1 MEEID
6 SSIFQVRGRT
16 FLLRHSTESRR
27 FTALGPIRRMGETT
41 VGVEAFEDNLI
52 KEVFEGSAETQSEA
66 QRVAEQWLDSNWDLF
81 AGKP

>member
-1 MEEID
+1 
-6 SSIFQVRGRT
+6 
-16 FLLRHSTESRR
+16 
-27 FTALGPIRRMGETT
+27 MGETT